1 MFPPVPRAPRAV
13 PLMLAALAA
22 ASVDPMP
29 GEELLPTA
37 PGRLGGE
44 VDSRI
49 VPRGT
54 SRLDPGVGGSRGDE
68 LELGVSISTAY
79 DDNIFLSAAN
89 ARADLVTRLSPAVA
103 YRRGDRL
110 EGEGGYLSVAYRPT
124 AVSYADN
131 SGNDRLD
138 QEAAW
143 EAGWRGKA
151 IRLAYSG
158 TARQLG
164 DATADTG
171 TLTDRSEL
179 ANGVRI
185 AWSPRE
191 RIAVELAAGHDSTDY
206 ESSAFA
212 DSRMSYGEVALRY
225 AYSPK
230 TRLGM
235 IYKAGRFEVDGA
247 GEQTVQRTTARIEWN
262 PTRKI
267 AVDIEA
273 GFEHRR
279 FDKGSDSTPVV
290 EARVGW
296 TPREGTELY
305 LAGYRRE
312 LASAFLPGENYTQ
325 GGVELGI
332 AQRLGGK
339 WTGRIEGGVERAAY
353 SRVSGSGPSG
363 RVDRIHFI
371 RPSLEY
377 RFTDDFSMGLYYR
390 YSENRS
396 NQAAFGY
403 ENHSGGIEMGYRF

>member
-1 MFPPVPRAPRAV
+1 MIHRVPRAPRVV
-13 PLMLAALAA
+13 PLMLAAVAV
-22 ASVDPMP
+22 ASVDSLP

-49 VPRGT
+49 VPRET
-54 SRLDPGVGGSRGDE
+54 PRLDPWTGVSRGDE
-68 LELGVSISTAY
+68 LELGVAISAAY
-79 DDNIFLSAAN
+79 DDNVFLSAAN
-89 ARADLVTRLSPAVA
+89 AQADLVTRFSPAVS

-110 EGEGGYLSVAYRPT
+110 EGEGAYLSVAYRPT
-124 AVSYADN
+124 AVVFAEN
-131 SGNDRLD
+131 SGSNRLD

-143 EAGWRGKA
+143 ETGWRGKA

-158 TARQLG
+158 IARQLG
-164 DATADTG
+164 DVIADTG
-171 TLTDRSEL
+171 TLTDRREL
-179 ANGVRI
+179 SNSVRI
-185 AWSPRE
+185 AWAPRE
-191 RIAVELAAGHDSTDY
+191 RISVELAAGHDSTGYDA
-206 ESSAFA
+206 SAFA

-230 TRLGM
+230 TRIGM

-267 AVDIEA
+267 AIDVEA
-273 GFEHRR
+273 GMENRS

-305 LAGYRRE
+305 LAGNRRV
-312 LASAFLPGENYTQ
+312 LASAFLPGENFTQ
-325 GGVELGI
+325 SGVELGI
-332 AQRLGGK
+332 VQRLGGK
-339 WTGRIEGGVERAAY
+339 WTGRVEGGLERAAY

-371 RPSLEY
+371 RPSVEY
-377 RFTDDFSMGLYYR
+377 RFTDDFSMGLFYR

-396 NQAAFGY
+396 NQEVFGFKS
-403 ENHSGGIEMGYRF
+403 HSSGVEMGYRF